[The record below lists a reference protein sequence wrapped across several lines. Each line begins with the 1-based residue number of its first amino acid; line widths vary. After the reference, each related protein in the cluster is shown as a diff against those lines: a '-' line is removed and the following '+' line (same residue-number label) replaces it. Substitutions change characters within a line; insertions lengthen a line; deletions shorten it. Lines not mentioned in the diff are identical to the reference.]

1 MYYDP
6 NGFTIMN
13 VMQYLA
19 EGHGEMEATRAMD
32 RSEVDILV
40 DVATR
45 FHQHGQ
51 TQARIARELGLDP
64 STISRYL
71 KRARD
76 EGIVRVEIRRP
87 SCLHVDLGRE
97 LADRFGLARAVVVAD
112 DDGTGASVAR
122 AAADYLNSL
131 FTRGARLGL
140 SFGRMPSAVIH
151 ALPTGTVSGLDI
163 SLLLGGFNV
172 AMAGIQGY
180 EMARHVAS
188 LYPHSRIHYLQAPLL
203 VDSADIRDALL
214 SDSSI
219 QAALKAATL
228 CEIALVGIGNLDD
241 TAPLVRYGHL
251 STENRRRLVRSGA
264 VGDVCARFF
273 DAAGGPVVDL
283 DHRLIAIEREQL
295 ARIPTVVAVAVGPDK
310 YAAIRGALQT
320 GYIDVLV
327 TDETTAQQLGHDCD
341 A

>member
-1 MYYDP
+1 
-6 NGFTIMN
+6 
-13 VMQYLA
+13 
-19 EGHGEMEATRAMD
+19 MD
-32 RSEVDILV
+32 RSDVDVLV

-45 FHQHGQ
+45 FHNHGQ
-51 TQARIARELGLDP
+51 TQAQIARELRLDP

-87 SCLHVDLGRE
+87 SYLHVDLGRE
-97 LADRFGLARAVVVAD
+97 LADRFHLARAVVVT
-112 DDGTGASVAR
+112 DDGTGTAVAR
-122 AAADYLNSL
+122 AAANYCNSL
-131 FTRGARLGL
+131 FTNGTRLGL

-151 ALPTGTVSGLDI
+151 ALPTGTVSGLDV

-203 VDSADIRDALL
+203 VDSAEIRHALL

-219 QAALKAATL
+219 QAALRAATR
-228 CEIALVGIGNLDD
+228 CELAVVGIGNLNDS
-241 TAPLVRYGHL
+241 APLVRYGHL
-251 STENRRRLVRSGA
+251 STQDRQRLARSGA

-273 DAAGGPVVDL
+273 NAQGEPVVDL
-283 DHRLIAIEREQL
+283 DNRLVAIEREQL
-295 ARIPTVVAVAVGPDK
+295 TRIPTVVAVATGPDK
-310 YAAIRGALQT
+310 YAAIRGALHT

-327 TDETTAQQLGHDCD
+327 TDEATAQHLGRDGD
-341 A
+341 KG

>member
-1 MYYDP
+1 
-6 NGFTIMN
+6 
-13 VMQYLA
+13 
-19 EGHGEMEATRAMD
+19 MD
-32 RSEVDILV
+32 TADVDVLI

-45 FHQHGQ
+45 FHNQRQ

-87 SCLHVDLGRE
+87 SHLHLDLGRE
-97 LADRFGLARAVVVAD
+97 LADRFHLARAVVAANAGEGNTDATVA
-112 DDGTGASVAR
+112 S

-131 FTRGARLGL
+131 FTNGARLGL
-140 SFGRMPSAVIH
+140 SFGRMPAAVIH
-151 ALPTGTVSGLDI
+151 ALPAGTVSGLDI

-172 AMAGIQGY
+172 AMAGIQGF
-180 EMARHVAS
+180 EMARHMAS

-203 VDSADIRDALL
+203 VDSADIRRVML

-219 QAALKAATL
+219 RAALDAAST
-228 CEIALVGIGNLDD
+228 CELALVGIGNLSDS
-241 TAPLVRYGHL
+241 APLVRYGHL
-251 STENRRRLVRSGA
+251 SVEDRQCLLQSNA
-264 VGDVCARFF
+264 VGDICARFF
-273 DAAGGPVVDL
+273 GANGEPVMDL
-283 DHRLIAIEREQL
+283 DNRLVAIEREQL
-295 ARIPTVVAVAVGPDK
+295 ARIPTVVAVARGSDK

-327 TDETTAQQLGHDCD
+327 TDEATAHALVATKQQGGMPH
-341 A
+341 AVT